1 MIEQIQYQE
10 LRVGDAFVRGHT
22 SGHGIV
28 VFVESIVPDPEDKDR
43 LLIVGI
49 IFGSKEKCQTR
60 YKKTTKIVRV
70 SKATQSVLGSIQSY
84 EPNNTCND

>member
-28 VFVESIVPDPEDKDR
+28 VFVESIAPDPEDKDR

-49 IFGSKEKCQTR
+49 VFGSKEKCATKF
-60 YKKTTKIVRV
+60 KKTAKIVRV
-70 SKATQSVLGSIQSY
+70 SKATQSVLGSAQSH
-84 EPNNTCND
+84 EPNNTSNN